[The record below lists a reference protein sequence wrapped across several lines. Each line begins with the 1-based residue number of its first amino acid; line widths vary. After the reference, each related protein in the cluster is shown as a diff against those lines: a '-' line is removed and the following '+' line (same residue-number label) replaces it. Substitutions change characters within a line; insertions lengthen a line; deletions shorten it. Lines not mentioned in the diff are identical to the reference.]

1 MVADPSGVGE
11 STPQQQ
17 RRHEG
22 VAGLPA
28 ERPPPLARRLL
39 RPRILRDVAAWAEKA
54 QALDAQ
60 FQRRLRDTATDLHAL
75 LAAL

>member
-1 MVADPSGVGE
+1 M
-11 STPQQQ
+11 
-17 RRHEG
+17 
-22 VAGLPA
+22 PA